1 MRLTGKRN
9 QKRSDM
15 KKVLLTIVWLLS
27 LTMAMNAAPQDPVV
41 TDSTMVDEVEVF
53 SDTTDVDSTAMGMP
67 GGAWDDWDDPFDDN
81 WDDDWNSDSGFHI
94 RNFGLDGD
102 DIMGMFFVICVLFLL
117 FVLSP
122 VAVIGL
128 ILYFVYK
135 NRKERTR
142 MMEMALKNGKKIPMD
157 VLGNPV
163 MQNDALWSKGIK
175 QVFLGAGLGILLWI
189 VIGKLGLGIGAL
201 ILLIGCGNLVI
212 AYQAKSR
219 QREKEMR
226 DIFNKHNDEEIG

>member
-27 LTMAMNAAPQDPVV
+27 LTIAMNAAPQDPVV

-67 GGAWDDWDDPFDDN
+67 GGAWDDWDDPFDD
-81 WDDDWNSDSGFHI
+81 WDDDWDSSHGFHMGNI
-94 RNFGLDGD
+94 NIDVDNL
-102 DIMGMFFVICVLFLL
+102 MGMFTIICVLFLL
-117 FVLSP
+117 FILAP
-122 VAVIGL
+122 LAIIGL
-128 ILYFVYK
+128 VLYFVYK
-135 NRKERTR
+135 NRKDR
-142 MMEMALKNGKKIPMD
+142 MRMIEMALKNGKKIPLD
-157 VLGNPV
+157 VMGNPV

-219 QREKEMR
+219 LREKEMR
-226 DIFNKHNDEEIG
+226 DIFNKQKDEEIG

>member
-67 GGAWDDWDDPFDDN
+67 GDPWDDWDDPFDDN

-94 RNFGLDGD
+94 RDFGLDGD

-142 MMEMALKNGKKIPMD
+142 MIEMALKNGKKIPLD
-157 VLGNPV
+157 VMGNPV

-212 AYQAKSR
+212 AHHAKAK
-219 QREKEMR
+219 QREKEMH

>member
-142 MMEMALKNGKKIPMD
+142 MMEMALKNGKKIPLD
-157 VLGNPV
+157 VMGNPV

-226 DIFNKHNDEEIG
+226 DIFNKQKDEEIG

>member
-67 GGAWDDWDDPFDDN
+67 GDPWDDWDDPFDDN

-142 MMEMALKNGKKIPMD
+142 MIEMALKNGKKIPLD
-157 VLGNPV
+157 VMGNPV

>member
-1 MRLTGKRN
+1 
-9 QKRSDM
+9 M

-27 LTMAMNAAPQDPVV
+27 LTIAMNAAPQDPVV

>member
-1 MRLTGKRN
+1 
-9 QKRSDM
+9 M

-142 MMEMALKNGKKIPMD
+142 MMEMALKNGKKIPLD
-157 VLGNPV
+157 VMGNPV

-226 DIFNKHNDEEIG
+226 DIFNKQKDEEIG

>member
-27 LTMAMNAAPQDPVV
+27 LAIAMNAAPQDPVV

-67 GGAWDDWDDPFDDN
+67 GDPWADWDDPFEDD

-142 MMEMALKNGKKIPMD
+142 MMEMALKNGKKIPLD

-219 QREKEMR
+219 QREKEMH

>member
-27 LTMAMNAAPQDPVV
+27 LTMAMNAAPQNPVV

-67 GGAWDDWDDPFDDN
+67 GDPWADWDDPFEDN

-212 AYQAKSR
+212 AHHAKAK
-219 QREKEMR
+219 QREKEMH
-226 DIFNKHNDEEIG
+226 DIFNKQKDEEIG

>member
-1 MRLTGKRN
+1 
-9 QKRSDM
+9 M

-67 GGAWDDWDDPFDDN
+67 GDPWADWDDPFDDN

>member
-1 MRLTGKRN
+1 
-9 QKRSDM
+9 M

-27 LTMAMNAAPQDPVV
+27 LTVAMHAAPQDPVV
-41 TDSTMVDEVEVF
+41 TDSAVVDEVEVF
-53 SDTTDVDSTAMGMP
+53 SDTTATDSTAMDMQ
-67 GGAWDDWDDPFDDN
+67 GGAWDDWDDPFDD
-81 WDDDWNSDSGFHI
+81 WDDEWDGSSGFHMSDLGI
-94 RNFGLDGD
+94 DVS
-102 DIMGMFFVICVLFLL
+102 DIMNMFFVVCICFMLFLL
-117 FVLSP
+117 MPL
-122 VAVIGL
+122 AIIGL
-128 ILYFVYK
+128 ILYFIYK
-135 NRKERTR
+135 NRKDRMR

-212 AYQAKSR
+212 AHNAR
-219 QREKEMR
+219 QKQKEQEMR
-226 DIFNKHNDEEIG
+226 DMFRKPQEEE

>member
-142 MMEMALKNGKKIPMD
+142 MMEMALKNGKKIPLD

-212 AYQAKSR
+212 AHHAKSR
-219 QREKEMR
+219 QREKEMH

>member
-1 MRLTGKRN
+1 
-9 QKRSDM
+9 M

-27 LTMAMNAAPQDPVV
+27 LTVAMNAAPQNDPVV
-41 TDSTMVDEVEVF
+41 TDSSAVDEVEVF
-53 SDTTDVDSTAMGMP
+53 SDTTGVDSTAMGMP
-67 GGAWDDWDDPFDDN
+67 GDPWADWDDPFDDD
-81 WDDDWNSDSGFHI
+81 WDDEWDSDNGFHI
-94 RNFGLDGD
+94 GSFGLDGN
-102 DIMGMFFVICVLFLL
+102 DIMGMFFGVCILFLL

-135 NRKERTR
+135 NRKERMR
-142 MMEMALKNGKKIPMD
+142 MIEMALKNGKKIPLD

-163 MQNDALWSKGIK
+163 MQNDALLRKGIK

-212 AYQAKSR
+212 AYQAKSKL
-219 QREKEMR
+219 REKEMR
-226 DIFNKHNDEEIG
+226 DIFNKHKDEEIG